1 MARVWIEDR
10 AGQSAYETALK
21 AYKAKKGGKKQPP
34 ARWRVRWYDPSGKQ
48 KSQSYTRL
56 PDAENRRDAL
66 LGQLRDHT
74 YRDPA
79 AGRTNLATVAEEW
92 FTAKGPSWKPRTKR
106 HYREILDGY
115 VISKWGD
122 TAVGAID
129 YGGVASWLAGL
140 HKQPGMS
147 GSNKRKLGA
156 SRIQGIYQAM
166 RGVMGWAVKTN
177 RIPENPIKGID
188 KDTLPSVVKGK
199 HLYLDHAQIA
209 ALSQAISGLRDG
221 RTKKPKAGVETYR
234 VMALTLA
241 YCGLRMGEAIALRV
255 ESVDLDA
262 MELHVV
268 EALGVDD
275 DGNPAVGLP
284 KGDKIRVVGIPEFL
298 ALELK
303 LLLSGK
309 DDDDLVFPSPKGDM
323 LNAYNWR
330 ERIFRPAKEK
340 AKLPDEA
347 TPHTLR
353 HSFASLSV
361 AAGADVKT
369 LQAAMGHSS
378 ATITLDVY
386 TDLFPARVGEVASA
400 LGAARDLALAA

>member
-10 AGQSAYETALK
+10 AGHAAYEGALK

-48 KSQSYTRL
+48 KSQSYIRL

-66 LGQLRDHT
+66 LADLRDHT
-74 YRDPA
+74 YRDPSS
-79 AGRTNLATVAEEW
+79 GRTKLSTVAEEW
-92 FTAKGPSWKPRTKR
+92 FTAKSPSWKPRTKR

-115 VISKWGD
+115 VIPKWGD
-122 TAVGAID
+122 TAVAAID
-129 YGGVASWLAGL
+129 YGGAATWLAGL
-140 HKQPGMS
+140 HNKPGMS
-147 GSNKRKLGA
+147 GSAKRKLGA

-166 RGVMGWAVKTN
+166 RGVMGWAVKTS
-177 RIPENPIKGID
+177 RIPENPVKGID
-188 KDTLPSVVKGK
+188 KDTLPSVAGGK
-199 HLYLDHAQIA
+199 HLYLDHTQIA
-209 ALSQAISGLRDG
+209 ALVDAVGQLDTAYG
-221 RTKKPKAGVETYR
+221 KPKPMREVYQ
-234 VMALTLA
+234 VMVLTLA

-284 KGDKIRVVGIPEFL
+284 KGDKIRVVGIPDFL
-298 ALELK
+298 GMELRVIM
-303 LLLSGK
+303 SGK

-323 LNAYNWR
+323 INAYNWR
-330 ERIFRPAKEK
+330 ERIFRPAREE

-400 LGAARDLALAA
+400 LGSARALALAA